1 MLLPSAVDS
10 ASLTANFIAA
20 EPRRIHPSF
29 IPEAYLI
36 KFSSFQFGEVD
47 HRCVSKDCLPYTPYT
62 QHISLTNRAMKVK
75 KQNQHVGKSFFLWC
89 QTHREKRNSD
99 ILLNCGI

>member
-20 EPRRIHPSF
+20 EPHRIHPSF

-47 HRCVSKDCLPYTPYT
+47 
-62 QHISLTNRAMKVK
+62 QIGRA
-75 KQNQHVGKSFFLWC
+75 HV
-89 QTHREKRNSD
+89 
-99 ILLNCGI
+99 